1 MLSVASVKSSSGAA
15 NYFAKDDYY
24 VGDGPAELSEWG
36 GKGAEALGL
45 SGLVAK
51 DDFEKVLDGKL
62 PDDTVVNG
70 NANRRSGIVLT
81 FSMPKSASLLAQLG
95 GDKRILDA
103 QLAAVKATM
112 AYLEK
117 HYAQARD
124 RSRNANG
131 EGVVTGKLLYALFQ
145 HDTSRALDPQ
155 GHIHVVIANLTQM
168 ANGAWQALRN
178 DPLWKNN
185 TVIGAAYHAAFR
197 EKLTGLDAGELHV
210 AAGSSTILYLLPQIV
225 GAFRAAHPD
234 VRLTLHNV
242 VASEGTDLLRE
253 DAVDL
258 VVGTLLDVPADLSYE
273 GAYRFEQR
281 LIAPPGHPLLRKA
294 RLELADLAA
303 HPLILPPKRQ
313 ITWRL
318 VDLVLQQNRV
328 PYTVALE
335 VSGWDVIKQYVAM
348 GMGVSIVPSIC
359 LGENDGDRLA
369 SRSLAAFFPSR
380 SYGVVVRKGR
390 VLSPQ
395 ARAFIALIKPDLLAP
410 REYDQA
416 GHSER

>member
-1 MLSVASVKSSSGAA
+1 MAGSANPRFSYKSDRLKPLRAFCQTVRLGSVSRAA
-15 NYFAKDDYY
+15 DALF
-24 VGDGPAELSEWG
+24 VSQPAITLQLQ
-36 GKGAEALGL
+36 ALERDLGMPL
-45 SGLVAK
+45 LERNGRRLAPTREGEILYEMALPLV
-51 DDFEKVLDGKL
+51 EQLDG
-62 PDDTVVNG
+62 
-70 NANRRSGIVLT
+70 
-81 FSMPKSASLLAQLG
+81 
-95 GDKRILDA
+95 
-103 QLAAVKATM
+103 
-112 AYLEK
+112 LE
-117 HYAQARD
+117 
-124 RSRNANG
+124 
-131 EGVVTGKLLYALFQ
+131 
-145 HDTSRALDPQ
+145 
-155 GHIHVVIANLTQM
+155 
-168 ANGAWQALRN
+168 
-178 DPLWKNN
+178 
-185 TVIGAAYHAAFR
+185 AAFR
-197 EKLTGLDAGELHV
+197 ERVQGLDAGELKI
-210 AAGSSTILYLLPQIV
+210 AANSSTILYLLPRIV
-225 GAFRAAHPD
+225 EAFRAHHPE

-359 LGENDGDRLA
+359 LGEADRERLG

-395 ARAFIALIKPDLLAP
+395 ARAFVALIKPDLMAP
-410 REYDQA
+410 REYDES